1 MAAAD
6 NVHFNRVIS
15 YLRDRKETDVSL
27 NDVVALAEITA
38 ESFQAFFASMDAAI
52 YRELREIASYITT
65 MKEEIGA
72 LQPNDLKA
80 RRIPD
85 AGRELDLI
93 VQSTAD
99 ATNTIMECAEAIM
112 AADATDPAA
121 YKAFVDDKMIMIFEA
136 CSFQDITGQRVAKV
150 IDTLQQ
156 IEKRVT
162 RFATAINAKDASG
175 FADEAERRRLERA
188 QSLMLHGPQ
197 GKGEAIDQNNV
208 DALLQGSGQD
218 AIDALFD

>member
-112 AADATDPAA
+112 AADATDPNA

-150 IDTLQQ
+150 VDTLQQ

-162 RFATAINAKDASG
+162 RFASAINAKDASG

-197 GKGEAIDQNNV
+197 DKGAAIDQTNV